1 MTQAPQTVSNMS
13 TRNFAVSAMEK
24 SMISPPLSSVNS
36 EECASSRRRAVLK
49 NPSTYMGSLQHGGG
63 DFQFFSGNKLFRSTH
78 YEEPSVL
85 APEQL
90 FYIFTTL

>member
-1 MTQAPQTVSNMS
+1 
-13 TRNFAVSAMEK
+13 
-24 SMISPPLSSVNS
+24 
-36 EECASSRRRAVLK
+36 
-49 NPSTYMGSLQHGGG
+49 MGSLQHGGG